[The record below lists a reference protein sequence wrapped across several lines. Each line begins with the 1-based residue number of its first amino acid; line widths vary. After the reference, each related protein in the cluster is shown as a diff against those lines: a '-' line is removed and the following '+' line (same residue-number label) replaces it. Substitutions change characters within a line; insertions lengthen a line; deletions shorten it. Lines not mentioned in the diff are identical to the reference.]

1 MARTKMIARIVA
13 EQRRQ
18 AARAV
23 AAAAAA
29 ANKPGPSNQRRRRQ
43 PKQRIGIKNIEERIR
58 GTSFKIKR
66 LTAQQGNIDVKKKKK
81 KNDIVVRKMVVR
93 RRTIFPAKV
102 KRAYY

>member
-1 MARTKMIARIVA
+1 MMARTKIIARIVA

-23 AAAAAA
+23 AAAA

-43 PKQRIGIKNIEERIR
+43 PKQRIGIRNIEERIR
-58 GTSFKIKR
+58 GTSFKTKR
-66 LTAQQGNIDVKKKKK
+66 LTAQQGNIDVKKKK

>member
-23 AAAAAA
+23 AAAAA

-81 KNDIVVRKMVVR
+81 NDIVVRKMVVR

>member
-23 AAAAAA
+23 AAAAA

>member
-1 MARTKMIARIVA
+1 MMARTKMIARIVA
-13 EQRRQ
+13 EQRHQ

-29 ANKPGPSNQRRRRQ
+29 NKSGPSNQRRRRQ
-43 PKQRIGIKNIEERIR
+43 PKQRIRIKNIGEKIR
-58 GTSFKIKR
+58 GTSFKTKR

-81 KNDIVVRKMVVR
+81 KDIVVRKMVVR

>member
-23 AAAAAA
+23 AAAA

-81 KNDIVVRKMVVR
+81 MI
-93 RRTIFPAKV
+93 
-102 KRAYY
+102 

>member
-1 MARTKMIARIVA
+1 MMARTKMIARIVA

-23 AAAAAA
+23 AAAA

-81 KNDIVVRKMVVR
+81 NDIVVRKMVVR